1 MDQPNITPE
10 ISDLNSKF
18 AYSAEVASAT
28 KAGQIPNSEH
38 NWEEK
43 AQEYLA
49 GWQRA
54 QADYANLQKQMSGF
68 GQDLLKQAK
77 MNLVKEI
84 LPTLTY
90 LETALEHA
98 PEDLKNNPWL
108 DGIKH
113 IAVEIETAFGRL
125 GLTRIKTVGEKFD
138 PLIHEAAGTE
148 KATDEQTPETIT
160 REISPGFMLGD
171 IVIQPAR
178 VIVSSDSK
186 F

>member
-28 KAGQIPNSEH
+28 KAGQILNSDLQK
-38 NWEEK
+38 K

-125 GLTRIKTVGEKFD
+125 GLTRIKTIGEKFN

-148 KATDEQTPETIT
+148 KTTEQQTPETIT